1 MKKIIKLTESELHN
15 IVKESVSKLLKEYY
29 QSNRLKQW
37 AKSHGGVIKNY
48 DPEKPETRFN
58 MQDSLGDVTDD
69 QILYMKEF
77 PSYQEADD
85 AEWNLK
91 HSGQYGKRSDW
102 DMKAYF
108 TIYTANDGTALLV
121 GLDRSTFKT
130 GETWGGTRSKKKAD
144 RIWRGKTSDELKNT
158 YQYHPRAEYLGVR
171 TSKDFED
178 LKKDNNQLKQK
189 MSPEEWDEYMKGVNQ
204 DHRDSINRRFPK

>member
-1 MKKIIKLTESELHN
+1 MHN

-48 DPEKPETRFN
+48 DEERPETRFN
-58 MQDSLGDVTDD
+58 SQDSLGDVTDD

-77 PSYQEADD
+77 PSYQEADNESWRLRHEGSRYGQRS
-85 AEWNLK
+85 EW
-91 HSGQYGKRSDW
+91 DT
-102 DMKAYF
+102 KAFF

-121 GLDRSTFKT
+121 GLDKTSFKT

-144 RIWRGKTSDELKNT
+144 RIWRGKTSDELRNT
-158 YQYHPRAEYLGVR
+158 YQYHPRAEYTGVR
-171 TSKDFED
+171 TNKDFEG
-178 LKKDNNQLKQK
+178 LKRYNNKLKQTK
-189 MSPEEWDEYMKGVNQ
+189 TPEEWEEYIEGVNQ
-204 DHRDSINRRFPK
+204 DHRDAINRRFPK